1 MHVCVCWEEEGAQ
14 VSQAVVR
21 KLPAEQG
28 SSHFLLHYVNL
39 LGLPIALP
47 LPVAQGQ
54 TMGRL
59 SPMFPLITPQAE
71 WH

>member
-1 MHVCVCWEEEGAQ
+1 MPRPVL
-14 VSQAVVR
+14 R
-21 KLPAEQG
+21 KPLAEQRAG
-28 SSHFLLHYVNL
+28 HFLLHYVNLL

-59 SPMFPLITPQAE
+59 SPMFPLITPQAG

>member
-1 MHVCVCWEEEGAQ
+1 MSHRLELE
-14 VSQAVVR
+14 SQA
-21 KLPAEQG
+21 EQS

-39 LGLPIALP
+39 LGLSGALS

-59 SPMFPLITPQAE
+59 SPVFPLITPQAE